1 MEEGVDE
8 ILDNSI
14 NGNIDSSHDEL
25 GPYDKGYELK
35 RITFKGLMGFILSVL
50 NFERGILFTI
60 KELILRP
67 KVVIEEYLKKDRKK
81 LINPIRFLVFS
92 TAIATFLNITLIH
105 SNEDFN
111 SMKVNFNEG
120 LNEGM
125 NEELEELEKQD
136 STLKYEVKTV
146 EENLDSNEIKNRKLK
161 KEKAMAFFSNIP
173 EKITQWSDKLT
184 FVSMFF
190 YSFFTFLFFRKNGY
204 NFTEHLVINS
214 YQVSIS
220 NVFSIFFVLL
230 ALLTQSTMVMVVS
243 SLIGFIYNIYYWTSV
258 FNRKST
264 GGVFRCILTYIT
276 SNFTLMIISGIV
288 AVIYVIVAFR

>member
-1 MEEGVDE
+1 
-8 ILDNSI
+8 
-14 NGNIDSSHDEL
+14 
-25 GPYDKGYELK
+25 
-35 RITFKGLMGFILSVL
+35 
-50 NFERGILFTI
+50 
-60 KELILRP
+60 
-67 KVVIEEYLKKDRKK
+67 
-81 LINPIRFLVFS
+81 
-92 TAIATFLNITLIH
+92 
-105 SNEDFN
+105 
-111 SMKVNFNEG
+111 
-120 LNEGM
+120 M
-125 NEELEELEKQD
+125 NQELEELEKQD

-220 NVFSIFFVLL
+220 NVFAIFFVLL
-230 ALLTQSTMVMVVS
+230 ALATQSTTVMIIS
-243 SLIGFIYNIYYWTSV
+243 SVIGFVFNIYYWTLV

-264 GGVFRCILTYIT
+264 GGVLRSILTYLT
-276 SNFTLMIISGIV
+276 SNLTLMIISGIV
-288 AVIYVIVAFR
+288 AIIYVIVALQ